1 MAKFRFK
8 EWALFGAVY
17 GAIVFGFLAFI
28 ISVFT
33 FGIGLLVAPFIILL
47 GAFVGLIGWSI
58 NGFIYDTFLG
68 RFLKGQNR
76 VLQLLVLGSLI
87 GLVFQLISDSFDV
100 LGLLLSNFV
109 GALIIVGIAIVFRLK
124 IPLK

>member
-8 EWALFGAVY
+8 EWAWFGAIY
-17 GAIVFGFLAFI
+17 GAIVFGFLAFLV
-28 ISVFT
+28 SVFT
-33 FGIGLLVAPFIILL
+33 FGIGLIAAPFIIFI

-58 NGFIYDTFLG
+58 NGFIYDAFLG

-76 VLQLLVLGSLI
+76 VLQLFVLGSLI
-87 GLVFQLISDSFDV
+87 GLIFEIISGRFDI
-100 LGLLLSNFV
+100 LGLLLSNFI
-109 GALIIVGIAIVFRLK
+109 GALLIIGITIIFKLK